1 MSVLSVM
8 KQGKFQYGYHGM
20 VSRVYKTIWSEEVT
34 RGKKKKWSLK
44 KLDKSKSP
52 IGF

>member
-1 MSVLSVM
+1 MVIM
-8 KQGKFQYGYHGM
+8 AW
-20 VSRVYKTIWSEEVT
+20 VSRVYKTIWSEEVM
-34 RGKKKKWSLK
+34 RGQKKKGSHK